1 MELNYEVSKSKKQK
15 GKAKHVPGC
24 GECVRYEGYNSILTT
39 SRNESTFLKNPN
51 EMNWGKTKNTDPA

>member
-1 MELNYEVSKSKKQK
+1 MRYQK
-15 GKAKHVPGC
+15 ARNKKAKPKHIPEC

-51 EMNWGKTKNTDPA
+51 EMNWGNSPGC

>member
-15 GKAKHVPGC
+15 GKTKHIPGC

-39 SRNESTFLKNPN
+39 IRKPEIQNEITENSP
-51 EMNWGKTKNTDPA
+51 GC